1 MWKSCCRGRH
11 KFFFW
16 LLLRDRLNT
25 RNILRRKRRA
35 LEDYHCAFC
44 SANTEET
51 LFHLFFECSFSQWC
65 WRFLNVR
72 WNFNLMDMDMLIQAR
87 RDFNSKIFREVV
99 IIATWAIWTHRN
111 EKQLFRDEFS
121 HLLHR
126 AKPTLKLE
134 LQTWLS
140 SFH

>member
-1 MWKSCCRGRH
+1 
-11 KFFFW
+11 
-16 LLLRDRLNT
+16 
-25 RNILRRKRRA
+25 
-35 LEDYHCAFC
+35 
-44 SANTEET
+44 
-51 LFHLFFECSFSQWC
+51 
-65 WRFLNVR
+65 
-72 WNFNLMDMDMLIQAR
+72 MDMDMLIQAR

-111 EKQLFRDEFS
+111 EVIFDGAHISLRRWKQLFRDEFS